1 MATFTDKL
9 NSLIALLSEE
19 SELEDVHFVP
29 AYNINKISRPLDKKL
44 CAVGIRNTYVQS
56 DVYSYEVFELSL
68 YSPKS
73 LGGTECLETV
83 SRICEYLIQKVSGIV
98 SAVTEAVNYDSDIM
112 AFTCELNLKCKA
124 MEIVSYDSE
133 VVSPEETTTV
143 EISGNIFDARYI
155 NTYEECDVHFVRR
168 ALESTPE
175 AFVRGS
181 TYYRIEIKMFPIAV
195 AQAIEEIDNYDII
208 FDNMQYTGCKTIE
221 MNTDPARG
229 FVNKLVIYAKER
241 QAIYE

>member
-9 NSLIALLSEE
+9 ESLITLLSEE
-19 SELEDVHFVP
+19 SEFADVSFVP
-29 AYNINKISRPLDKKL
+29 AYNINRIPRPLDRKL
-44 CAVGIRNTYVQS
+44 CAVGIRNAYVQS

-68 YSPKS
+68 YSPKDS
-73 LGGTECLETV
+73 GGTECLETV
-83 SRICEYLIQKVSGIV
+83 SRICEYLIGKISGLV
-98 SAVTEAVNYDSDIM
+98 SAVTEEVKYDSDIM

-133 VVSPEETTTV
+133 VVPPEETTAV

-155 NTYEECDVHFVRR
+155 NTYENCDVHIVRR

-175 AFVRGS
+175 AFLRGS

-195 AQAIEEIDNYDII
+195 AQAMEELDNYDII

-221 MNTDPARG
+221 IDTDPARG

-241 QAIYE
+241 QAIYG